1 MKIDRKQF
9 WKLYRQEFTEYL
21 PQPTVDGANF
31 ILDQFEREL
40 RLTGIP
46 QFAYVLATAYHESG
60 KVKIIDG
67 RKRMVRFQPVRETR
81 GKSNSTLWLKYQSRY
96 WNTGFYGRGL
106 VQITWEKNY
115 SKLGIA
121 LGKGSLFVQNPDLVL
136 EPFWAYEILVVGMTK
151 GLFTAHKLS
160 DHINARK
167 KDYKEARR
175 IVNGQDKARE
185 IAEIANKFEAI
196 LKDSLIKNSAAA
208 NIVPAGN
215 TAGVTT
221 DDSSRET
228 PIENQPTAEA
238 NQTQTETTQ
247 NAENI
252 TNVNTAPPSAVPPD
266 FVPED
271 KPIAAPVKEGTTTTA
286 TTVTIAGLVVPPA
299 LVGIVQAVQS
309 AFEKGYIDAKQ
320 VFDAVLNLLTNNL
333 RYVPYLIGLIVLILI
348 IKKVFKQVSF
358 LLQMYL
364 TASPD
369 KNNPIIVPTVPETS
383 KLTLAQRLTGRI

>member
-21 PQPTVDGANF
+21 PQPTVDGVNF

-96 WNTGFYGRGL
+96 WNTGYYGRGL

-228 PIENQPTAEA
+228 PIENQPPPE
-238 NQTQTETTQ
+238 QSTQ

-252 TNVNTAPPSAVPPD
+252 TNVNTGSAPNVPPD
-266 FVPED
+266 FKPED
-271 KPIAAPVKEGTTTTA
+271 KTTNAPAPSGVLKRA
-286 TTVTIAGLVVPPA
+286 WLWVLGL
-299 LVGIVQAVQS
+299 G
-309 AFEKGYIDAKQ
+309 
-320 VFDAVLNLLTNNL
+320 
-333 RYVPYLIGLIVLILI
+333 
-348 IKKVFKQVSF
+348 
-358 LLQMYL
+358 
-364 TASPD
+364 
-369 KNNPIIVPTVPETS
+369 IVPTSATGAFETIRGLS
-383 KLTLAQRLTGRI
+383 SDGQFSLRDVFAAMKEVLIFLLPYLVYVAIAFIIIWGIKEIFKQISFIVNNYTLARPDMHNITVKPADAPPQEPVGFIGNRWARFRGKV

>member
-1 MKIDRKQF
+1 MAKP
-9 WKLYRQEFTEYL
+9 KLTTRDFETAAKRLRCEVAAIRAVAEVESRGEGFYS
-21 PQPTVDGANF
+21 DGF
-31 ILDQFEREL
+31 PVILFERHIFYKYCDRARRAVWTRQHPTICNPKAGGYGAAGQNQRNKFNLAFSLDPIAAMKSCSWGKFQIMGFNHEICGFETVGAFVDAMKESEGNHLMAFVEFVKSVGLAEEL
-40 RLTGIP
+40 RSKDWAR
-46 QFAYVLATAYHESG
+46 FARGYNGAGYKKNRYDEKMAT
-60 KVKIIDG
+60 
-67 RKRMVRFQPVRETR
+67 
-81 GKSNSTLWLKYQSRY
+81 
-96 WNTGFYGRGL
+96 FYA
-106 VQITWEKNY
+106 KF
-115 SKLGIA
+115 SK
-121 LGKGSLFVQNPDLVL
+121 Q
-136 EPFWAYEILVVGMTK
+136 
-151 GLFTAHKLS
+151 
-160 DHINARK
+160 
-167 KDYKEARR
+167 
-175 IVNGQDKARE
+175 
-185 IAEIANKFEAI
+185 
-196 LKDSLIKNSAAA
+196 KNSAAA